1 MTIAEKLLQI
11 QQNLKAPKNQYNKFG
26 EYNYRNCEDILEAL
40 KTLLIEVKAVI
51 LIHDDIVMVGER
63 YYIKA
68 TAVLQDTESNESI
81 ANTAYAR
88 EADQRPKMD
97 VAQLTG
103 AASSYARKYAL
114 NGLFCI
120 DDSKDPDTM
129 NNDQQGQQV
138 AAGNNRQQN
147 RPQQQARQQGRQQSQ
162 NTPIASQRGAGKT
175 KPVTVTNAQ
184 INALRAEIGRTGA
197 KEAAVCY
204 QYHIRRLQDMTVEQF
219 QSAML
224 IFSQMQSKAPDPE
237 PEQYQM
243 TLDEMEQYDD
253 EIPFR

>member
-1 MTIAEKLLQI
+1 
-11 QQNLKAPKNQYNKFG
+11 
-26 EYNYRNCEDILEAL
+26 
-40 KTLLIEVKAVI
+40 LIEVKAVI

-129 NNDQQGQQV
+129 NNDQQGQQETTGSRT
-138 AAGNNRQQN
+138 AHNSRQGSRADNRV
-147 RPQQQARQQGRQQSQ
+147 R
-162 NTPIASQRGAGKT
+162 I
-175 KPVTVTNAQ
+175 
-184 INALRAEIGRTGA
+184 L
-197 KEAAVCY
+197 
-204 QYHIRRLQDMTVEQF
+204 L
-219 QSAML
+219 
-224 IFSQMQSKAPDPE
+224 
-237 PEQYQM
+237 
-243 TLDEMEQYDD
+243 
-253 EIPFR
+253 